1 MENGKG
7 AAGHR
12 ARPLS
17 NIRVLEMGQIL
28 AAPYCGRLLADAG
41 ADVVKIESPAG
52 DPSRYL
58 PAILSDEHSGYFMWL
73 NCGKKSVVADLRTQ
87 EGIDMVRQLAAKA
100 DVLVENMRPGTLTAK
115 GLGYESL
122 RELNPGLVMCSISAF
137 GATGIF
143 AKRAG
148 QGIIAEGWA
157 GAIDM
162 NGYAD
167 QPPVP
172 VGIALADVSAG
183 LHAYSGILT
192 ALYRR
197 DTVDGVGDY
206 VDVSLFDSTL
216 PFHETALQEVEFG
229 TEDVRPTRNGLEH
242 RAVIPYGVY
251 AAPGSY
257 IVVAAT
263 SEALWQRLD
272 NLISSKLG
280 PSAVDL
286 SSNEKRLAHKD
297 VVRARIEGWATRMG
311 SRDAA
316 LEALNEAGVPS
327 GPIEEVKDVASGALA
342 RSRNSFVNIPD
353 PVRGQVS
360 VLNTPYRSTN
370 GNVGPSGPAPRLG
383 EHHAADIWQDTLT
396 KTSV

>member
-1 MENGKG
+1 
-7 AAGHR
+7 
-12 ARPLS
+12 
-17 NIRVLEMGQIL
+17 
-28 AAPYCGRLLADAG
+28 
-41 ADVVKIESPAG
+41 
-52 DPSRYL
+52 
-58 PAILSDEHSGYFMWL
+58 MWL
-73 NCGKKSVVADLRTQ
+73 NCGKKSVVADLRTE
-87 EGIDMVRQLAAKA
+87 EGIEKVRELASKA
-100 DVLVENMRPGTLTAK
+100 DVLVENMRPGTLAAK
-115 GLGYESL
+115 GLGYERL

-148 QGIIAEGWA
+148 QGIVAEGWA

-172 VGIALADVSAG
+172 VGLALADVSAG

-197 DTVDGVGDY
+197 DTIDGQGDY
-206 VDVSLFDSTL
+206 IDVSLFDATL

-229 TEDVRPTRNGLEH
+229 DEDVRPTRNGLEH
-242 RAVIPYGVY
+242 RAVTPYGVY
-251 AAPGSY
+251 SAPDGY
-257 IVVAAT
+257 LVVAAT

-272 NLISSKLG
+272 RLISDQLG

-286 SSNEKRLAHKD
+286 GSNEARLAHND

-327 GPIEEVKDVASGALA
+327 GPIEEVKDVATGPLA
-342 RSRNSFVNIPD
+342 RSRNSFVSIPD
-353 PVRGQVS
+353 PVRGEVS
-360 VLNTPYRSTN
+360 VLNTPFRMTN
-370 GNVGPSGPAPRLG
+370 ANVRPSGPAPRLG
-383 EHHAADIWQDTLT
+383 EHQAAEIWQDSLT